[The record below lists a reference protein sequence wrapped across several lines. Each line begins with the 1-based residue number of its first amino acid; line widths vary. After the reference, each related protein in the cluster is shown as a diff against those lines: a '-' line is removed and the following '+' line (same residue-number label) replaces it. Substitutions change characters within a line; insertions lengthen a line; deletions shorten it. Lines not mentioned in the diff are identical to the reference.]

1 MPGNVDAATA
11 ARAAMRAHFAK
22 GTSLEVLKSINS
34 RLNARRAAAHAAGAA
49 EGR

>member
-1 MPGNVDAATA
+1 
-11 ARAAMRAHFAK
+11 MRAHFAK

-34 RLNARRAAAHAAGAA
+34 RLNARRAAAQVAGGA